1 MNTAAG
7 ITGRPTG
14 GRTGDVRG
22 QAPQLRLVMNDELLL
37 RYSRQ
42 ILLPQIGSEGQDSLA
57 AAHAVVMGLGGLG
70 SPIAAYLAAAGVGH
84 LTLVDFDRVDLSNL
98 QRQILHGQAD
108 IGRPKVDSAAES
120 VHRLNPDC
128 HVEKVDQRLDREGLE
143 ALFTQADVILDG
155 TDNFTSRALIN
166 RVAAATA
173 KPLVSGA
180 VIRFEGQLTTFDFRD
195 PEAACYHCLYGDG
208 EELGETC
215 SESGVLASLP
225 GVIGSLQATEALK
238 LLMGL
243 PTLAGR
249 LLLIDGLTMSFRSM
263 TLARDPHCPVCG
275 AKNPKD
281 AVSAARH

>member
-1 MNTAAG
+1 MKEDS
-7 ITGRPTG
+7 
-14 GRTGDVRG
+14 GD
-22 QAPQLRLVMNDELLL
+22 DDLLL

-42 ILLPQIGSEGQDSLA
+42 ILLPGIGAEGQDRLA

-70 SPIAAYLAAAGVGH
+70 SPIAAYLAAAGVGR

-108 IGRPKVDSAAES
+108 IGRRKVDSASDS
-120 VHRLNPDC
+120 VARLNPAC
-128 HVEKVDQRLDREGLE
+128 RVDRIPDRLDAEALE
-143 ALFTQADVILDG
+143 ALFGGADVVLDG
-155 TDNFTSRALIN
+155 TDNFASRALIN
-166 RVAAATA
+166 RAAVATGT
-173 KPLVSGA
+173 PLVSGA

-195 PEAACYHCLYGDG
+195 TGVACYHCLYGDG

-238 LLMGL
+238 LLIGL

-249 LLLIDGLTMSFRSM
+249 LLLVDGIAMSFR
-263 TLARDPHCPVCG
+263 TLRLTRDPDCPVCG
-275 AKNPKD
+275 PPARASKGSAPGPTRLPK
-281 AVSAARH
+281 AAASRRTP